1 MKNFAQ
7 VRYGLRPW
15 YMSYRTVTA
24 FLRREEDVKKIMLW
38 CPRGA
43 RDEALLA
50 GLRARGWDVEV
61 ATDPDAARE
70 ILRRSLECG
79 VALADLRGV
88 DAAALDLMQPLCAN
102 REMHWIGVIVP
113 DALENAQVCRF
124 LSDCCYD
131 YHTDPVDMARLEVT
145 LGRARGMAR
154 LRRRAREATACG
166 EEAHMVGTSLA
177 MREVFSQIRKL
188 AMVDAPVL
196 ITGESGTGKEL
207 AATAIHE
214 RSPRCGGPFVAV
226 NCAAL
231 PPTLI
236 QAELFGHEKGAFTGA
251 TQRKIGRIEA
261 ASGGT
266 LFLDEIGELPL
277 ELQGHL
283 LRFLQDGTVQ
293 RLGNSHAVPVDVRVI
308 AATNVDVEQA
318 MASGRLRED
327 LYYRLN
333 VLRLHL
339 PPLRA
344 RSEDIELLARFFLHR
359 FSSENGGSVAGFN
372 KQALAA
378 LREHPWPGNVRE
390 LINRVRRAMV
400 MSENRLLTP
409 EDLGLAETPAAKGAN
424 HIRDARVVA
433 EKEALQESL
442 RRAGGNVSRA
452 ARALGISRVTLYRL
466 LNKHNLRTPHA

>member
-1 MKNFAQ
+1 M
-7 VRYGLRPW
+7 
-15 YMSYRTVTA
+15 
-24 FLRREEDVKKIMLW
+24 KKITLW
-38 CPRGA
+38 CSQGA
-43 RDEALLA
+43 CDGALIA
-50 GLRARGWDVEV
+50 GLRARGWDVEGV
-61 ATDPDAARE
+61 TDLEAVQGV
-70 ILRRSLECG
+70 LRHGPEYG

-88 DAAALDLMQPLCAN
+88 DAAALDRLQPLCSDRGVN
-102 REMHWIGVIVP
+102 WIGVIAP

-124 LSDCCYD
+124 LSDFCYD

-145 LGRARGMAR
+145 LGRAHGMAR
-154 LRRRAREATACG
+154 LRRQSHQATACG
-166 EEAHMVGTSLA
+166 EQAHMVGTSLA

-188 AMVDAPVL
+188 ATVDAPVL

-214 RSPRCGGPFVAV
+214 RSPRCRGPFVAV

-251 TQRKIGRIEA
+251 TQRKTGRIEA
-261 ASGGT
+261 ASSGT

-293 RLGNSHAVPVDVRVI
+293 RLGNSHAVPVNVRVI

-318 MASGRLRED
+318 MTTGRLRED

-359 FSSENGGSVAGFN
+359 FSGENGGSVAGFS
-372 KQALAA
+372 KQTLAA
-378 LREHPWPGNVRE
+378 MREHPWPGNVRE

-424 HIRDARVVA
+424 HIRDARTEA

-466 LNKHNLRTPHA
+466 LNKHSLRTPHA